1 MAENCTLNPDGSLKD
16 ASEIPWEYSPS
27 HKCSQLPETRTNG
40 GTSAVLRPGI
50 LDLKAPTSATLSGGT
65 AAGLKRKRGEPES
78 HSKLKEN
85 GCGSTRIKSL
95 NLGMSG
101 TYEVG
106 FCNPSLTR
114 IILML
119 EITFAESPGD
129 SEASQ
134 STSVASER
142 AFSSAGLD
150 DDKRRGQIAAN
161 TFGILQFVKGHRKEK
176 RRRELVAEKA
186 ANITQRMT
194 WTNM

>member
-16 ASEIPWEYSPS
+16 TSEIPWEYSPS
-27 HKCSQLPETRTNG
+27 HRFSQLPETHTNR

-50 LDLKAPTSATLSGGT
+50 LDLKAPMSATLSGGT
-65 AAGLKRKRGEPES
+65 AAGLKHKWGEPEL

-85 GCGSTRIKSL
+85 GHGSTQIKSL

-101 TYEVG
+101 TYKVE

-114 IILML
+114 IISML

-134 STSVASER
+134 SAEIGPEAKQETKRVKSNATKDIYGSKIEGVFRRVDEKTSECCVC
-142 AFSSAGLD
+142 
-150 DDKRRGQIAAN
+150 
-161 TFGILQFVKGHRKEK
+161 V
-176 RRRELVAEKA
+176 
-186 ANITQRMT
+186 
-194 WTNM
+194 